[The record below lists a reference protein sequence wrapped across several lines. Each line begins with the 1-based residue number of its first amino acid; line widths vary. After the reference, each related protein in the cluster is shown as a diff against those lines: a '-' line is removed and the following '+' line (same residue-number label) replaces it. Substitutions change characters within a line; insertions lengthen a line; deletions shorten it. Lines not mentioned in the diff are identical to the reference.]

1 MRSKE
6 VEEAINQLKEDVNII
21 IYGNKI
27 FEDRT
32 TCKKEDLK
40 TVLAY
45 IEELEAKLEFKQFG
59 DLDSLQFENTY
70 LDKQV
75 IRDKIKEL
83 EEEYED
89 ITNRKAGCFTLYR
102 EKEIELEFKIDI
114 LKSMI
119 GE

>member
-6 VEEAINQLKEDVNII
+6 VEEAIKRIEQLHNGISVGII
-21 IYGNKI
+21 LNVKSDG
-27 FEDRT
+27 T
-32 TCKKEDLK
+32 TCKSLE

-75 IRDKIKEL
+75 IRDKIKEIKD
-83 EEEYED
+83 Y
-89 ITNRKAGCFTLYR
+89 
-102 EKEIELEFKIDI
+102 IEEFKPQGYIEDELNAKI
-114 LKSMI
+114 SVLKELL